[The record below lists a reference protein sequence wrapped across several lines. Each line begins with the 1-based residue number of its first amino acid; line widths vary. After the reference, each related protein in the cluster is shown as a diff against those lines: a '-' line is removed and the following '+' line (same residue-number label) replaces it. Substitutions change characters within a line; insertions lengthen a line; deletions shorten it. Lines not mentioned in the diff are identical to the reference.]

1 MAEITTLKIKKETKE
16 RLDKLKEHERETYDQ
31 IIRKLLFI
39 LNISKKN
46 PEKAKNFMNRID
58 RINKS
63 KKPYTEVYSKE
74 GKDEEDYDD
83 KN

>member
-1 MAEITTLKIKKETKE
+1 MDDITTLKIKKETKQ

-46 PEKAKNFMNRID
+46 PEKAKNFMNKID
-58 RINKS
+58 RAVKS
-63 KKPYTEVYSKE
+63 KNQYTEVSSKE
-74 GKDEEDYDD
+74 NKEEKED
-83 KN
+83 